1 MSKKSPSDD
10 QDRGIDTLSRRDLI
24 YSRQKY
30 KDLVDNLPHRI
41 FLKDR
46 NGVYISCNKAY
57 AADRGRAANE
67 IQGLTDFD
75 LYPRHLAEQNQERD
89 REVLQTDDRTE
100 HEEYYPA
107 RDSYEIVRI
116 IRIPVHDDQGK
127 MSGVLG
133 VLWSITREKQ
143 YEKALIEKE
152 NQFRRFI
159 DKASDSITLADMKGK
174 IAYANQKA
182 CEALGYTSAELTA
195 AHMSDINPAIWSPHA
210 LSPVWDKLSDEDS
223 VITESS
229 YHCKDGSSFPVEI
242 SMGLH
247 NEGGRHLVLSIARD
261 ITPRHLALQ
270 QRASLGKI
278 IEDSLNETYIL
289 LRDRLQFLQANRG
302 ARENIRFSAE
312 ELKTKSIADLCPE
325 LSDNVF
331 RDRIKPLDDGTL
343 DRVHFETVFRRKD
356 GSTYP
361 ADVFVQAAEYLFYP
375 VYVIHALDITLRREY
390 EQKLQSAYEI
400 INNSSSVVFIWED
413 FEEWPI
419 RSVSENVH
427 NVFGYRPEEFSS
439 RQLTY
444 ARLIHPDDLGVYRSE
459 VKSCTRNPRQTILV
473 HSPYRILT
481 PGRDIKWVSEYTT
494 IKRDENG
501 KILFFQGIVEDITAL
516 KENEIALQLSK
527 DQWERT
533 FHAIPDIVAL
543 LDPDLRILRINEAG
557 CRQFGMSC
565 EKLTGM
571 YCYALFEGSDTKC
584 LDCPTTDSLND
595 FKPYTKEIHHPRLH
609 KTFLV
614 TASPVPD
621 EKSGVANIALVVKD
635 ITERKKL
642 EEQLFQSEK
651 LATIAGLAAGVAH
664 EINTPLSAIL
674 QSIQVINNSLDGG
687 RPENQQA
694 AAACTIDLD
703 KVNEYFRLME
713 IDYFLNGMRESAL
726 KASKIITSLLDFS
739 RPQKGDMKMVN
750 LNELLDNAIGL
761 ARADYDLKK
770 KYDILNF
777 TIQREYDPELP
788 PVTCVPMEIEQVI
801 LNLVKNAVHAVVDGG
816 GRGQPRLTLRT
827 GKENESVR
835 IEVEDNGPGIA
846 EEEQK
851 HIFDPFYT
859 TKEVGIGTGLGL
871 SVSFAIIHDKHHGTI
886 EVESAPGKGAKFIVK
901 IPIDKTADI

>member
-1 MSKKSPSDD
+1 MSKNSRNDG
-10 QDRGIDTLSRRDLI
+10 QDKGIDTLSRRDLI

-57 AADRGRAANE
+57 AADRGRAVNE

-89 REVLQTDDRTE
+89 RQVLQTDARVEYEE
-100 HEEYYPA
+100 HYPA

-116 IRIPVHDDQGK
+116 IRLPVHDDQGGI
-127 MSGVLG
+127 SGVLG

-182 CEALGYTSAELTA
+182 CEALGYTSTELTA
-195 AHMSDINPAIWSPHA
+195 AHMSDIDPAIWSPHS
-210 LSPVWDKLSDEDS
+210 LSPVRERLSHEEA

-247 NEGGRHLVLSIARD
+247 NEEGRHLVLSIARD

-302 ARENIRFSAE
+302 ARENIQFSAE
-312 ELKTKSIADLCPE
+312 ELKTKSIMDLCPE
-325 LSDNVF
+325 LTDEVF

-375 VYVIHALDITLRREY
+375 VYVIHALDIT
-390 EQKLQSAYEI
+390 
-400 INNSSSVVFIWED
+400 
-413 FEEWPI
+413 
-419 RSVSENVH
+419 
-427 NVFGYRPEEFSS
+427 
-439 RQLTY
+439 
-444 ARLIHPDDLGVYRSE
+444 
-459 VKSCTRNPRQTILV
+459 
-473 HSPYRILT
+473 
-481 PGRDIKWVSEYTT
+481 
-494 IKRDENG
+494 
-501 KILFFQGIVEDITAL
+501 AL

-543 LDPDLRILRINEAG
+543 LDPELRIIRINEAG
-557 CRQFGMSC
+557 CRQFSMNCEELIGMH
-565 EKLTGM
+565 
-571 YCYALFEGSDTKC
+571 CYELLEDSAVQC
-584 LDCPTTDSLND
+584 PDCPATDSQED
-595 FKPYTKEIHHPRLH
+595 FKPYTKELYHPRLR

-614 TASPVPD
+614 TASPVLD
-621 EKSGVANIALVVKD
+621 ENMGVANIALVVKD

-674 QSIQVINNSLDGG
+674 QSIQVINNSLDSG

-694 AAACTIDLD
+694 AATCGIDLG

-739 RPQKGDMKMVN
+739 RPQKGDMKMVD
-750 LNELLDNAIGL
+750 LNELFDNAIGL

-886 EVESAPGKGAKFIVK
+886 EVESAPGNGAKFIVK

>member
-1 MSKKSPSDD
+1 MSKKSWRDD
-10 QDRGIDTLSRRDLI
+10 RSGGIDSLSRRDLI
-24 YSRQKY
+24 DSRQKY

-46 NGVYISCNKAY
+46 DGVYISCNKAY
-57 AADRGRAANE
+57 AYDRNRAVNE

-75 LYPRHLAEQNQERD
+75 LYPRHLARQHRERD
-89 REVLQTDDRTE
+89 RQVLQEEATIE
-100 HEEYYPA
+100 YEEYYPA
-107 RDSYEIVRI
+107 RDSNEIVKI
-116 IRIPVHDDQGK
+116 LRIPVHDDQG
-127 MSGVLG
+127 GINGILG

-143 YEKALIEKE
+143 YENALIEKE
-152 NQFRRFI
+152 KQLRRLI

-182 CEALGYTSAELTA
+182 CDALGYTSAELTE
-195 AHMSDINPAIWSPHA
+195 AHMIDIDPAIWSRHS
-210 LSPVWDKLSDEDS
+210 LSPVWKKLSNEES

-229 YHCKDGSSFPVEI
+229 YHRKDGSIFPVEI

-247 NEGGRHLVLSIARD
+247 NEGGRHQVLSIARD

-289 LRDRLQFLQANRG
+289 LRDRLRFLQANRG
-302 ARENIRFSAE
+302 ARENIQFNAE

-325 LSDNVF
+325 LTEAVF
-331 RDRIKPLDDGTL
+331 KERVIPLDDSSQ
-343 DRVHFETVFRRKD
+343 DRIHFETVFRRKN
-356 GSTYP
+356 GTTYP
-361 ADVFVQAAEYLFYP
+361 ADVFVQKAEYLFYP
-375 VYVIHALDITLRREY
+375 VYVIHALDITLRREF
-390 EQKLQSAYEI
+390 ELRLQSAYEI
-400 INNSSSVVFIWED
+400 INSSSSVVFIWED
-413 FEEWPI
+413 LEEWPI
-419 RSVSENVH
+419 RYVSENVH
-427 NVFGYRPEEFSS
+427 SVFGYRPEEFSS
-439 RQLTY
+439 RQVTY
-444 ARLIHPDDLGVYRSE
+444 ARLIHPDDLGPYLTE
-459 VKSCTRNPRQTILV
+459 VRNCTRNPLQNILV
-473 HSPYRILT
+473 HSPYRIIT
-481 PGRDIKWVSEYTT
+481 RGRNIKWVSEYTT

-501 KILFFQGIVEDITAL
+501 KPLFFQGIVEDITAL
-516 KENEIALQLSK
+516 KENEISLQRSK

-533 FHAIPDIVAL
+533 FNAIPDIVAL
-543 LDPDLRILRINEAG
+543 LDQDLRIIRINEAG
-557 CRQFGMSC
+557 CRQFGMPC
-565 EKLTGM
+565 EDLIGLH
-571 YCYALFEGSDTKC
+571 CHELLGDSVVQ
-584 LDCPTTDSLND
+584 CPAFPAADSPND
-595 FKPYTKEIHHPRLH
+595 FKPHTKEIHHAKLR

-621 EKSGVANIALVVKD
+621 EKNGIANTALVVKD

-642 EEQLFQSEK
+642 EDQLFQSEK

-674 QSIQVINNSLDGG
+674 QSLQVITNSLDGG
-687 RPENQQA
+687 RPDNRQA
-694 AAACTIDLD
+694 AANCGIDLD
-703 KVNEYFRLME
+703 RVNDYFRQLE

-726 KASKIITSLLDFS
+726 KASKIITGLLDFS
-739 RPQKGDMKMVN
+739 RPQKGDVKLVD
-750 LNELLDNAIGL
+750 LNELLDNAISL

-777 TIQREYDPELP
+777 TIQREYDSKLP

-801 LNLVKNAVHAVVDGG
+801 LNLVKNAVQAVVDGG
-816 GRGQPRLTLRT
+816 GPEKPRLTLRT
-827 GKENESVR
+827 GREEGAVR
-835 IEVEDNGPGIA
+835 IEIEDNGPGIA

-871 SVSFAIIHDKHHGTI
+871 SVSFAIIQDKHHGTI
-886 EVESAPGKGAKFIVK
+886 EVESAPGHGAKFIIK